1 MITKLSAVIRRYLSL
16 LQEVDDWFAKCS
28 LVAGEQILCSRGCSA
43 CCRGLFDITL
53 LDAAVIQ
60 QGFNLLPEH
69 KQQAVIQKS
78 MERLADMQQ
87 IWPDFSQPWLIN
99 GYPKEQWNLAMPEED
114 ETPCPYLADDRT
126 CLIYQHRPMTC
137 RLHGI
142 PTVDLDGEVLSDEWC
157 SLNFAGCNPLEN
169 RELRAP
175 FNEIFMQEQLLFR
188 EFTRLLLCRS
198 FNEIDTVV
206 PAAVLIDFQN
216 LQPPEKL
223 WIQTSS
229 T

>member
-1 MITKLSAVIRRYLSL
+1 
-16 LQEVDDWFAKCS
+16 
-28 LVAGEQILCSRGCSA
+28 
-43 CCRGLFDITL
+43 
-53 LDAAVIQ
+53 
-60 QGFNLLPEH
+60 
-69 KQQAVIQKS
+69 
-78 MERLADMQQ
+78 
-87 IWPDFSQPWLIN
+87 
-99 GYPKEQWNLAMPEED
+99 
-114 ETPCPYLADDRT
+114 
-126 CLIYQHRPMTC
+126 MTC